1 MYKIILISILLI
13 SASLKAQNGPASI
26 FSNTVLES
34 REQINLSNSVRSSME
49 NPALYSGI
57 NLIDFKNIAQK
68 GLDYMSPG
76 SKISNVK
83 CVRIT
88 NWSETISNAF
98 HTYLTELRKDD
109 IAKMS
114 PASVEELI
122 VNKLSEFSNGDFI
135 IGNMSWE
142 IRNDHQLKRINS
154 VAVFDNKGN
163 VVFDTELVNFVRN
176 VIPLENQRIEFEADN
191 NSPNSAAVI
200 VNQRSGSMTYS
211 YVVEGTF
218 DDVTHYNKVTATAI
232 VPPYITAATND
243 AFFNSQTTEIISERR
258 NVGTFSPPTDPCIY
272 FGTGGTIANS
282 YSAAVPFSS
291 RVYLSN
297 TNDRFNNGTYQ
308 VSGTN
313 GNNWSFTFDFSVS
326 AGPLGLGITP
336 QQTTPDF
343 TLSSPNFS
351 EVKVRN
357 HVYYY
362 LLGNTYR
369 ALFYDDGALSINNFN
384 ILTGGN
390 AGEMGTVNVVLP
402 MQIAYWSYLVLYT
415 YSNIGVSLNLSN
427 IQYLRGDHIRQ
438 PSYSLTS
445 TNYNIP
451 IGQIDTIKARVTNNS
466 QQVKLNGGNISLN
479 VSSLSDRLTLLSPA
493 TIPLGEINTSSN
505 KTYNFI
511 VRGNTNGVVTPQV
524 NISSAGWTW
533 PVPPDVVINNI
544 FSIDSNI
551 TVGTVGIN
559 QTSEAIP
566 SEYSV
571 SQNYPNPFNPVT
583 NIDFSIPK
591 TGFVKITVYDIL
603 GKEIK
608 DLVSE
613 NLNAGY
619 YKADFNGNNLPS
631 GSYFYRIAADDFVQI
646 KKMTLLK

>member
-1 MYKIILISILLI
+1 
-13 SASLKAQNGPASI
+13 APASI

-34 REQINLSNSVRSSME
+34 PDQIKFTNSVNSSVE
-49 NPALYSGI
+49 IPALYSVI
-57 NLIDFKNIAQK
+57 NLNDFKSKAQK
-68 GLDYMSPG
+68 GLDYVSPG
-76 SKISNVK
+76 STVTNVK
-83 CVRIT
+83 CLRIT
-88 NWSETISNAF
+88 NWSETISDAF
-98 HTYLTELRKDD
+98 QSYLTYLRKDD
-109 IAKMS
+109 ITKMS
-114 PASVEELI
+114 SGYNVETISEKI
-122 VNKLSEFSNGDFI
+122 SEFSNGGFI
-135 IGNMSWE
+135 IGKMSWE
-142 IRNDHQLKRINS
+142 IRNDHQLKKINS
-154 VAVFDNKGN
+154 VAVFDSEGN
-163 VVFDTELVNFVRN
+163 VVFDTELVNFVTN
-176 VIPLENQRIEFEADN
+176 ISLPENQISEFEDDN
-191 NSPNSAAVI
+191 NSPVTSAVI

-218 DDVTHYNKVTATAI
+218 GNVTHYNKVTATAI

-258 NVGTFSPPTDPCIY
+258 NVTNFSPPTDPCIY

-313 GNNWSFTFDFSVS
+313 GNNWSFTFDFNVS

-351 EVKVRN
+351 EVRVRN

-390 AGEMGTVNVVLP
+390 AGEVGSVNVVLP
-402 MQIAYWSYLVLYT
+402 MQIAYWSYLVLYS

-438 PSYSLTS
+438 PSYNLTS

-451 IGQIDTIKARVTNNS
+451 VGQIDTIKARVTNNS
-466 QQVKLNGGNISLN
+466 QHVKLNGGNISMN
-479 VSSLSDRLTLLSPA
+479 VSSLNDRLTLLSPA
-493 TIPLGEINTSSN
+493 TLPLGEINTSSN

-511 VRGNTNGVVTPQV
+511 VRGNSSGVVTPQV

-533 PVPPDVVINNI
+533 PVPPDVVINTI

-551 TVGTVGIN
+551 SVGTTGIS
-559 QTSEAIP
+559 QTSEALP
-566 SEYSV
+566 AEYTI

-583 NIDFSIPK
+583 GINFSIPK
-591 TGFVKITVYDIL
+591 SGFVNITVYDIL

-608 DLVSE
+608 NLVNE

-619 YKADFNGNNLPS
+619 YKTDFSGNDLPS
-631 GSYFYRIAADDFVQI
+631 GAYFYRITAGEFVQI
-646 KKMTLLK
+646 RKMTLLK